1 VHQGVATAGGGV
13 REGGHAPRPNALPAG
28 EPAAG
33 DGLPRGSAAAAG
45 LADDGGVVALLE
57 EATGPGTWY
66 VDPCCDDH
74 FPQAMRRDIGQAK
87 NKLLAAERS

>member
-1 VHQGVATAGGGV
+1 MRRVDLTESEWK
-13 REGGHAPRPNALPAG
+13 RL
-28 EPAAG
+28 
-33 DGLPRGSAAAAG
+33 
-45 LADDGGVVALLE
+45 VALLE

>member
-1 VHQGVATAGGGV
+1 MRRVDLTESEWK
-13 REGGHAPRPNALPAG
+13 RL
-28 EPAAG
+28 
-33 DGLPRGSAAAAG
+33 
-45 LADDGGVVALLE
+45 VALLE

-87 NKLLAAERS
+87 NKLLAAERPWQSKLCLRPPHLPQARAARGEQHGLVQ